1 MFPAIRQ
8 ITVSIIAAV
17 ALCGI
22 GTNGLAAAQPVAAPI
37 DFDDSV
43 SLFNGKDLT
52 GWEGETQLWSARDG
66 MIVGKSPGIKYNA
79 FLATTQEYQDFEL
92 KLSFRLV
99 GGAGNSG
106 VQFRSARK
114 AGSPQ
119 VVGYQADIG
128 EQYWGSLYDEARRDK
143 TLVDARQT
151 GGLEAAKKDG
161 WNEYVIRCQ
170 GDHIELTLNGVK
182 TADYR
187 EVDTSI
193 PRSGIIALQIH
204 AGAPME
210 IQFKDLQIRKLGK

>member
-8 ITVSIIAAV
+8 RTVSIIALA
-17 ALCGI
+17 ALCSI
-22 GTNGLAAAQPVAAPI
+22 GVKGLAAAQPVAAPI

-66 MIVGKSPGIKYNA
+66 MIVGKSPGIKYNT
-79 FLATTQEYQDFEL
+79 FLATTKEYQDFEL

-106 VQFRSARK
+106 VQIRSARRPN
-114 AGSPQ
+114 SPQ

-128 EQYWGSLYDEARRDK
+128 EKHWGSLYDEARRDK
-143 TLVDARQT
+143 FLLDARQDGT
-151 GGLEAAKKDG
+151 TKEDG
-161 WNEYVIRCQ
+161 WNDYVIRCQ
-170 GDHIELTLNGVK
+170 GDHFELTLNGVK
-182 TADYR
+182 TVDYHEADA
-187 EVDTSI
+187 SI
-193 PRSGIIALQIH
+193 PRSGIIALQVH

-210 IQFKDLQIRKLGK
+210 IQFKDIRIRKLGK